1 MPISMHSQSVPVF
14 ARLLNNLSGIL
25 DKTAQNCAERK
36 IEPAVLLG
44 SRLSPDMFPLSRQIQ
59 IACDMAKG
67 GAARLGGVEVPK
79 YEDNEV
85 SIDDLKA
92 RIAKTIAFVQSV
104 PEAQFGDSDTRSVTI
119 QQRGESVTMAG
130 QKYLNN
136 FVLPNFFF
144 HMTTAYAILRHNGV
158 PLGKVDFTGGA
169 G

>member
-1 MPISMHSQSVPVF
+1 MSISMHSQSVPVF
-14 ARLLNNLSGIL
+14 VRMLNNLSGIL
-25 DKTAQNCAERK
+25 DKTAQSCAERK

-44 SRLSPDMFPLSRQIQ
+44 SRLSPDMFPLSRQVQ

-85 SIDDLKA
+85 TIDDLKA
-92 RIAKTIAFVQSV
+92 RIAKTVAFVKSV
-104 PEAQFGDSDTRSVTI
+104 PEAQFGDSDTRNVTI
-119 QQRGESVTMAG
+119 QMRGEPVTMAG

-136 FVLPNFFF
+136 SVLPNFFF
-144 HMTTAYAILRHNGV
+144 HLTTTYAILRHNGV